1 MKQVK
6 VVKTM
11 KEAREKLADILS
23 KLEMR
28 DIDSKVAA
36 EMHNNIG
43 KMIGTVGKQLEYS
56 KLRKEKP
63 EIDFM
68 KCH

>member
-1 MKQVK
+1 MKSMREVRNKLIELSEQLESGK
-6 VVKTM
+6 LDIKT
-11 KEAREKLADILS
+11 
-23 KLEMR
+23 
-28 DIDSKVAA
+28 VA
-36 EMHNNIG
+36 EMHNGIG
-43 KMIGTVGKQLEYS
+43 KILNTVRTQLEYS